1 MDGEEIEA
9 YVGDADLEEK
19 PELLDAVKTHPSLSR
34 SEKEYLTSLIN
45 DLLQ

>member
-1 MDGEEIEA
+1 MDAEEIEA

-19 PELLDAVKTHPSLSR
+19 AGLLDAVQTHQNLSR